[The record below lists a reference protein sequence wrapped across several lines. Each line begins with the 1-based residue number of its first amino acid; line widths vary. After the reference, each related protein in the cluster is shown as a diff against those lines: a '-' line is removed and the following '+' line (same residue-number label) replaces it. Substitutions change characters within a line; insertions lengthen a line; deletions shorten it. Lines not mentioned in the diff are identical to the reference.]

1 MPGWML
7 KVWMVIRG
15 LSAVVILAMAA
26 LLILMLFGVE
36 IEL

>member
-15 LSAVVILAMAA
+15 LSAVVMLVLAA
-26 LLILMLFGVE
+26 LLFLAVFGVDV
-36 IEL
+36 LF

>member
-15 LSAVVILAMAA
+15 LSAVVILGMAA